1 MHNLE
6 VPGNALLKWF
16 NDNRMKAN
24 PGKYHLLLS
33 VSDYSK
39 IAIGNK
45 IISSSKCKKLFEI
58 IIGNNLNFKEHIE
71 FLLFF
76 IYLLFFYLF
85 IHLSIFFFY
94 WLKISNILKMN
105 FAKPAW
111 ALHLSLFVFSS
122 CVDVSQLE
130 TKYLH

>member
-1 MHNLE
+1 
-6 VPGNALLKWF
+6 
-16 NDNRMKAN
+16 MKAN

-76 IYLLFFYLF
+76 IYLFFFYLF
-85 IHLSIFFFY
+85 IHLSIFFF
-94 WLKISNILKMN
+94 LVTINIQYFKNELCKACMST
-105 FAKPAW
+105 A
-111 ALHLSLFVFSS
+111 FVTF
-122 CVDVSQLE
+122 CIFQLCRCFTAE
-130 TKYLH
+130 N